1 MTKHR
6 QFCTSSS
13 HTLAGCKSKQVRNKG
28 SDDKQ
33 AIIATFTFTHDGQ
46 LLGMQLIGRGKT
58 KQSLP
63 RQQSPAEFSLNVNHN
78 HYSNQKESIKFIEEI
93 LVPIRIAKP
102 RSSGNFKS
110 FQRSS
115 NWASLRIIS
124 LLFLQ
129 TRLWR

>member
-102 RSSGNFKS
+102 RSS
-110 FQRSS
+110 
-115 NWASLRIIS
+115 RIQKIHFSTLPWDWNVAKYAIS
-124 LLFLQ
+124 IKP
-129 TRLWR
+129 RN

>member
-13 HTLAGCKSKQVRNKG
+13 HTLAGCNSKQVRNKG

-33 AIIATFTFTHDGQ
+33 TIIATFTFTHDGQ

-102 RSSGNFKS
+102 RSS
-110 FQRSS
+110 
-115 NWASLRIIS
+115 RIQKIHFSTLPWDWNVAKYAIS
-124 LLFLQ
+124 IKP
-129 TRLWR
+129 RN